1 MIDSSTEGPQEDNNM
16 ASTRQQVARTK
27 RRAQTEAPSDLTR
40 KYILKA
46 AAKLFRDQ
54 GYVATTLRQIADASG
69 IQAGSIYYHFRS
81 KDEILAE
88 ILDVGIDEVQ
98 KAVVERLSRLPANAS
113 ARQKIAAAIEGHLM
127 GLLQHGDFTSAS
139 IRVYGQLPA
148 ELKRSNQAR
157 RASYSQFWD
166 GLLAEAGERGE
177 LRKGVDLHIARLVI
191 LGAVNWTVEW
201 YDAKRGSVEAV
212 AKEIAFLISGG
223 TFGAQVGK
231 KA

>member
-1 MIDSSTEGPQEDNNM
+1 MPSS
-16 ASTRQQVARTK
+16 RQQAARLK
-27 RRAQTEAPSDLTR
+27 RRTQSEAPSELTR

-98 KAVVERLSRLPANAS
+98 KAVEERLSRLAANAN

-148 ELKRSNQAR
+148 ELKRSNQTR
-157 RASYSQFWD
+157 RAKYSQFWD
-166 GLLAEAGERGE
+166 GLLAEAEQRGE

-201 YDAKRGSVEAV
+201 YDPKRGSVEAV

-223 TFGAQVGK
+223 TFGSQAGK
-231 KA
+231 KP